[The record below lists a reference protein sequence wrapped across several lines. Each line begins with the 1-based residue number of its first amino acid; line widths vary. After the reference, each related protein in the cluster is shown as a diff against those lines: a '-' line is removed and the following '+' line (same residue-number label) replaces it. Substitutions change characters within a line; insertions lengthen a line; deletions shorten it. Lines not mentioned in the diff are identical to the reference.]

1 MLWNAITYAGV
12 GWMCKTNGN
21 MDKAMY
27 KETLEGKLER
37 TIEYGVD
44 KVGFKRHQVICQHD
58 NDPKH
63 TSKVPAQ
70 SPDLKP
76 TENM

>member
-21 MDKAMY
+21 MDKAMH
-27 KETLEGKLER
+27 KETLEGKVER

-44 KVGFKRHQVICQHD
+44 KVGFERHQVICQHD
-58 NDPKH
+58 NDPNH
-63 TSKVPAQ
+63 TPKVV
-70 SPDLKP
+70 K
-76 TENM
+76 